1 MIMKRL
7 LTFCMAVCACG
18 VMFAQTPVWDG
29 SVADSFAGG
38 TGTEEDPYQIA
49 TPAQLAKLAQDVN
62 NEITYEGKYFVLTS
76 DLDLGGENKVQWVPV
91 GFDYSQVFKGVFDGN
106 DRTVSNLYI
115 SHENKEG
122 EYVGLFG
129 SIGQNSLVKDIVV
142 DGDIVTESGNVG
154 GIVGMSSGTVENCL
168 SLVDIDAMASNIGGC
183 VGSNNGVIR
192 RSMYAGRLTGAAN
205 SAGIA
210 GTSRG
215 QIDECVNI
223 GLVKANEKAAWT
235 YFAGIIGFNSG
246 QLTNSINAGSVM
258 ASGDA
263 GGVVGSQHYMGS
275 VSDCLNVGAVYGI
288 GKVGAVIGSG
298 EGTSNLYFDVQAS
311 SGLMTGDSYYDNNE
325 NRRYLTS
332 QLTSGNVDG
341 LEFTDSSKWLVEEG
355 RYPQL
360 RCFAESKSEQVRL
373 LSALAA
379 VPVST
384 RKFEAFSAL
393 QDGFDVPA
401 RMQCGSGEYEL
412 EYVSSVP
419 DILSFNGTE
428 CTFNAP
434 AEDTDIEFYVGV
446 KGTDYRKYV
455 CFPFYGI
462 FQEVETPAYS
472 DDEGVRVYT
481 LKNFANMAWFN
492 GVANGLI
499 LSDED
504 KNVMPEYTTFNETVV
519 RMGADIDFENRKWI
533 PIAGLLSSIRF
544 YGGQFDGCGYAVK
557 NLVVD
562 MPKEDRVAMFGYM
575 GGYGS
580 GISNVRLEGGKVT
593 GRSNVAGLVGEGIMS
608 SFTGCHNVSCDI
620 ESEFYAGGLFCNTTA
635 CQITN
640 CANSADVKCV
650 NYGVGGIVSNFQSA
664 DNLYATC
671 AGCYNS
677 GSIYA
682 KSGNA
687 GGIAYVIN
695 AYSTVMNCFNVG
707 EIGGDNDVLG
717 GIAGSMGQYAKL
729 ANCYN
734 AGKVMRPEGFL
745 GRMNMGEILGSTA
758 SEDITNA
765 FYNFETAENMGGV
778 ADSDSYGTEGFAT
791 EEMKNN
797 EKFVDMLGAGVWV
810 VDTEGINDGYP
821 ILAWMSKAGVES
833 PVAVGDGDGLK
844 VYPTPCVDVIYVN
857 GPDVSRI
864 EVYDMSGKMVL
875 SAEVTEGCGID
886 VSALAGGV
894 YAVYGYDAD
903 GEAEV
908 SKMIKK

>member
-1 MIMKRL
+1 
-7 LTFCMAVCACG
+7 MAVCACG

-91 GFDYSQVFKGVFDGN
+91 GKGYNQAFGGIFDGKGM
-106 DRTVSNLYI
+106 TISNLYV
-115 SHENKEG
+115 SLKEKTSD
-122 EYVGLFG
+122 YIGLFG
-129 SIGQNSLVKDIVV
+129 STSNKSEIRNVVV
-142 DGDIVTESGNVG
+142 DGSIDVDASLVG
-154 GIVGMSSGTVENCL
+154 GIVGYFNGVMEDCL
-168 SLVDIDAMASNIGGC
+168 SFVRIDAKASDIGGC
-183 VGSNNGVIR
+183 AGSNYGIIR
-192 RSMYAGRLTGAAN
+192 RNMYAGKIQGSAHC
-205 SAGIA
+205 AGIA
-210 GTSRG
+210 GSSRG
-215 QIDECVNI
+215 EIEECVNL
-223 GLVKANEKAAWT
+223 GLVTTTDLSTWT
-235 YFAGIIGFNSG
+235 FFGGIAGSNTGK
-246 QLTNSINAGSVM
+246 LTNSINAGSVV
-258 ASGDA
+258 AVGDA
-263 GGVVGSQHYMGS
+263 GGVVGSQHFTGTI
-275 VSDCLNVGAVYGI
+275 SDCLNLGAVYGV
-288 GKVGAVIGSG
+288 GRVGAVIGAG

-311 SGLMTGDSYYDNNE
+311 SGLMTGDEYYDNNE

-332 QLTSGNVDG
+332 QLISGFVDG
-341 LEFTDSSKWLVEEG
+341 LEFTDNSKWLVQEG

-360 RCFAESKSEQVRL
+360 RCFAESENELFRQ

-401 RMQCGSGEYEL
+401 KMQCGSDEYEL

-419 DILSFNGTE
+419 DILSFNGME

-472 DDEGVRVYT
+472 DDEGMRVYT

-492 GVANGLI
+492 GVANGFI

-504 KNVMPEYTTFNETVV
+504 RNAMPKYTSFNETVV
-519 RMGADIDFENRKWI
+519 RMGADIDIEGRNWI
-533 PIAGLLSSIRF
+533 PIGGISSSLRF
-544 YGGQFDGCGYAVK
+544 FGGQFDGCGYTVK

-562 MPKEDRVAMFGYM
+562 MPEEDNVAMFGYM
-575 GGYGS
+575 GGNGS
-580 GISNVRLEGGKVT
+580 GISNVRLEGGRVV
-593 GRSNVAGLVGEGIMS
+593 GSNYVAGLVAEGVLS
-608 SFTGCHNVSCDI
+608 SFEGCHNVSCNV
-620 ESEFYAGGLFCNTTA
+620 EAEFFAGGLFSTVTA
-635 CQITN
+635 CSITN
-640 CANSADVKCV
+640 CANNANV
-650 NYGVGGIVSNFQSA
+650 NCTNNGAGGVVFDFNSA
-664 DNLYATC
+664 DNSYVTC
-671 AGCYNS
+671 AGCYNT
-677 GSIYA
+677 GKVYA
-682 KSGNA
+682 NGGYA
-687 GGIAYVIN
+687 GGIASMIGT
-695 AYSTVMNCFNVG
+695 YSTIMNCFNVG
-707 EIGGDNDVLG
+707 EIGGDNDVIG
-717 GIAGSMGQYAKL
+717 GIAAGLGQDGKL

-734 AGKVMRPEGFL
+734 AGKVKRPEGYL
-745 GRMNMGEILGSTA
+745 GKMNMGEILGITA

-765 FYNFETAENMGGV
+765 FYNFEIAENMGGI

-791 EEMKNN
+791 EEMQNN

-810 VDTEGINDGYP
+810 MDTEGINNGYP

-833 PVAVGDGDGLK
+833 PVIAGDGEGMK
-844 VYPTPCVDVIYVN
+844 IYPTPCVDVIYVN
-857 GPDVSRI
+857 GPDVCRI

-875 SAEVTEGCGID
+875 SAEVAEGCGID

-908 SKMIKK
+908 SKMIKR

>member
-1 MIMKRL
+1 
-7 LTFCMAVCACG
+7 MAVCACG

-91 GFDYSQVFKGVFDGN
+91 GNGYNQAFGGVFDGKGMTIS
-106 DRTVSNLYI
+106 DMYI
-115 SHENKEG
+115 SMDEKTDD
-122 EYVGLFG
+122 YIGLFG
-129 SIGQNSLVKDIVV
+129 SMGEGSQIRNLIVA
-142 DGDIVTESGNVG
+142 GDIDISCSTVG
-154 GIVGMSSGTVENCL
+154 GIVGLLNGTMENCV
-168 SLVDIDAMASNIGGC
+168 SLVDIDAMATNIGGC
-183 VGSNNGVIR
+183 VGNNIGVVKRTIF
-192 RSMYAGRLTGAAN
+192 AGELCGSAH
-205 SAGIA
+205 SAGIV
-210 GTSRG
+210 GNSG
-215 QIDECVNI
+215 GEIDECLNL
-223 GLVKANEKAAWT
+223 GLLTANEKAAWT
-235 YFAGIIGFNSG
+235 YFGGIAGINTGK
-246 QLTNSINAGSVM
+246 LTNSINAGSIV
-258 ASGDA
+258 ASGDV
-263 GGVVGSQHYMGS
+263 GGVVGSQHYTGS
-275 VSDCLNVGAVYGI
+275 VSDCLNVGSVYGI
-288 GKVGAVIGSG
+288 GKVGAVIGYG

-401 RMQCGSGEYEL
+401 RMQCGSDEYEL

-434 AEDTDIEFYVGV
+434 AEDTNVEFYVGM

-481 LKNFANMAWFN
+481 LNNFANMAWFN

-504 KNVMPEYTTFNETVV
+504 KNAMPKYTTFNETVV

-562 MPKEDRVAMFGYM
+562 MPKEDRVAMFGFM

-580 GISNVRLEGGKVT
+580 GISNVKLEGGRVI
-593 GRSNVAGLVGEGIMS
+593 GRNYVAGLVAEAQMS
-608 SFTGCHNVSCDI
+608 SFVGCHNVSCNV
-620 ESEFYAGGLFCNTTA
+620 ESEYYAGGLFCNTTA

-650 NYGVGGIVSNFQSA
+650 NYGAGGIVSNFQSA

-682 KSGNA
+682 TAGNA
-687 GGIAYVIN
+687 GGIAYAIN

-717 GIAGSMGQYAKL
+717 GIAGAMGQFAKL

-745 GRMNMGEILGSTA
+745 GRMNMGEILGSTV

-833 PVAVGDGDGLK
+833 PVIAGDGEGMK
-844 VYPTPCVDVIYVN
+844 IYPTPCVDVIYVN
-857 GPDVSRI
+857 GPDVCLI

-875 SAEVTEGCGID
+875 SAEVAEGCGID

-908 SKMIKK
+908 RKMIKR